1 MKWKSA
7 RSCPEADEYGA
18 AIAHGNAKT
27 FTNNYSPV
35 FKVGTN
41 FIYRHLYY
49 FKAVNDGFR
58 NYQWQNDLVEHLY
71 KDIERR
77 VRDPLGQFSLQ
88 HFPWEVSHIFFDGV
102 NIIFSWKSWT
112 LRPSLRDLFEKFET
126 FRHTKPDVRSH
137 FWRLMNHNDESFM
150 API

>member
-1 MKWKSA
+1 MYGDQNLINTVFHYNHEKILFLPCRWNYHHKFCFDSASA

-35 FKVGTN
+35 
-41 FIYRHLYY
+41 

-77 VRDPLGQFSLQ
+77 VRDPLVENHEHCGHHS
-88 HFPWEVSHIFFDGV
+88 
-102 NIIFSWKSWT
+102 
-112 LRPSLRDLFEKFET
+112 ET
-126 FRHTKPDVRSH
+126 FLKSLKRFVTQNPTLDRIFKG
-137 FWRLMNHNDESFM
+137 
-150 API
+150 